1 MSLLKLIL
9 PQGTRPKALI
19 FNSWGQSFGKFVKP
33 RQLGFGCES
42 ARSAPGIGRARISG
56 ARDWKRCGFMV
67 SEVRGNEYKVTFFK
81 AAP

>member
-1 MSLLKLIL
+1 
-9 PQGTRPKALI
+9 LI
-19 FNSWGQSFGKFVKP
+19 FNSWGQPFGKFVKP
-33 RQLGFGCES
+33 LQLGFDCVS
-42 ARSAPGIGRARISG
+42 ARSAPGIGSARISG